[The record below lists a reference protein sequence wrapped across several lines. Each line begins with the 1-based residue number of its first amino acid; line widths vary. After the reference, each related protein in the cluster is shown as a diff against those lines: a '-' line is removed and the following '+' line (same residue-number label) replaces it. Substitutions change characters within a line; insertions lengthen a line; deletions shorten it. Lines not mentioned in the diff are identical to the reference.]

1 MSNPIELNA
10 VVKGQK
16 AFGELW
22 IDDGES
28 ISTADKS
35 EEVRGALTDGV
46 LVTFELNSKSLL
58 IKCHPTG
65 EFWTKTGSVLKLY
78 TRIVHLNCTYK
89 NCKNHKIEKN
99 HEKIKSQKLNF

>member
-35 EEVRGALTDGV
+35 EEVREALTDGV
-46 LVTFELNSKSLL
+46 LVTFELNSNSLL

-65 EFWTKTGSVLKLY
+65 EFWTKTGSV
-78 TRIVHLNCTYK
+78 
-89 NCKNHKIEKN
+89 
-99 HEKIKSQKLNF
+99 

>member
-10 VVKGQK
+10 VVKDEK

-28 ISTADKS
+28 IPTADK
-35 EEVRGALTDGV
+35 VHGALTDGV
-46 LVTFELNSKSLL
+46 LVHFELNSNSLL

-65 EFWTKTGSVLKLY
+65 EFWNKTGSVLKFY
-78 TRIVHLNCTYK
+78 TKIVHSNCT
-89 NCKNHKIEKN
+89 
-99 HEKIKSQKLNF
+99 

>member
-28 ISTADKS
+28 ISTAVKS
-35 EEVRGALTDGV
+35 EEVRGALTNGV
-46 LVTFELNSKSLL
+46 LVTFELNSNSLL
-58 IKCHPTG
+58 IKCYPTG
-65 EFWTKTGSVLKLY
+65 EFWSETGSVL
-78 TRIVHLNCTYK
+78 NCTLELYISIVRTICVK
-89 NCKNHKIEKN
+89 T
-99 HEKIKSQKLNF
+99 IKLKRTMKR